1 MGRCPRET
9 LERRNCP
16 RKLPLSAHPQEKTS
30 SQRTSSA
37 TVIPF
42 RGLAELS
49 MTARNYGND
58 IPELWE
64 GHPGIMGRTR
74 RNYDH
79 DTPKLTARSAYLHRL
94 PRLLPADHPDASSAP
109 LAEFSFTRII
119 KSSQALKPR
128 KAAHEALFW

>member
-1 MGRCPRET
+1 MERCPRET

-42 RGLAELS
+42 RGLANELS

-58 IPELWE
+58 IPELWV
-64 GHPGIMGRTR
+64 RTR

-119 KSSQALKPR
+119 K
-128 KAAHEALFW
+128 